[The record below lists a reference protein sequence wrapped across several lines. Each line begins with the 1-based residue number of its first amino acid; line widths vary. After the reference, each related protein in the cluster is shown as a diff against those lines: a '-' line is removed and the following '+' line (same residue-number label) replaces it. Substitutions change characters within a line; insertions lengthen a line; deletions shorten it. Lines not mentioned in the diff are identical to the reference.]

1 MKRSRKNV
9 LGRRRTRSER
19 EASATI
25 APQPEAALDAPPG
38 LTPPRVTLIDYTEK
52 DLTERLVQSAGEC
65 LPFRRANSV
74 TWVNVDGLQ
83 DPKLLEQLAQ
93 VMGFHTL
100 TLEDILNTD
109 IRPKIE
115 DYGDYI
121 FVVAK
126 MLEVDREAAVIRIDQ
141 LSLVLGDSYVLSVQE
156 EAGDPFE
163 PVRNRIRN
171 AAGRIRR
178 SGPDYLAYALLDLIV
193 DQYFSVTD
201 WMSERIEVLDEQIV
215 AEDRGDLMQDLYAL
229 KREVI
234 FLRKSILPLRDV
246 ASTLRNL
253 ESALIH
259 DSTQPYLRDLYDHVV
274 QVSDRIDT
282 ARELLSGLQDVQ
294 LSTVSN
300 RTNTVMKIVAVFS
313 SIFLP
318 LTFITGV
325 FGMNFE
331 FMPLIHRPWGFALS
345 VFAMLAIVF
354 GMLWF
359 FRWKKWL

>member
-1 MKRSRKNV
+1 MKRSRRNV
-9 LGRRRTRSER
+9 LGRRRSAREQESPATRQPDVVSE
-19 EASATI
+19 
-25 APQPEAALDAPPG
+25 APAAAAA
-38 LTPPRVTLIDYTEK
+38 PRVTLIDYTEK
-52 DLTERLVQSAGEC
+52 DFTERPVKSAEEC
-65 LPFRRANSV
+65 LPFRHANSV

-83 DPKLLEQLAQ
+83 DPKLLEQLAR
-93 VMGFHTL
+93 VMGFHAL

-115 DYGDYI
+115 DYGEYI

-126 MLEVDREAAVIRIDQ
+126 MLEVDREAKVIRIDQ
-141 LSLVLGDSYVLSVQE
+141 LSLVLGDNYVLSVQE
-156 EAGDPFE
+156 EPGDPFE

-178 SGPDYLAYALLDLIV
+178 FGADYLAYALLDLVV

-201 WMSERIEVLDEQIV
+201 WMGERIEALDEQIV
-215 AEDRGDLMQDLYAL
+215 AQDRGDLMQDLYAL

-253 ESALIH
+253 ETGLID

-282 ARELLSGLQDVQ
+282 SRELLSGLQDVQ
-294 LSTVSN
+294 LSTMSI

-345 VFAMLAIVF
+345 AFAMLAIVF